1 MNIFISYR
9 KLYSLSQLLYNN
21 EYKNIFICLFIMK
34 AKPTERKCKDCELII
49 PYIPR
54 KIRCINCYKKYINHA
69 TKFIND
75 E

>member
-1 MNIFISYR
+1 
-9 KLYSLSQLLYNN
+9 
-21 EYKNIFICLFIMK
+21 MK

-54 KIRCINCYKKYINHA
+54 KIRCIDCYKKYANFPV
-69 TKFIND
+69 KFIND